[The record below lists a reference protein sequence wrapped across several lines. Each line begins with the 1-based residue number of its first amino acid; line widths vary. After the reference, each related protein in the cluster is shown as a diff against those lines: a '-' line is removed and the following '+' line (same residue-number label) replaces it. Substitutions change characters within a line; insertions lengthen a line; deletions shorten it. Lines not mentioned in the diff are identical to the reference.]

1 MAVRVAASAAFAR
14 IHSGVSKIGPYP
26 APPEADKE
34 TSLSRPNGVAAIL
47 PKTDS
52 GNKLR
57 IMIAIDWQLA
67 AAVATVISTVAFIAS
82 AVVVVLQ
89 LRQAARER
97 YFSITAHLFEI
108 WQSPDFQHDQ
118 LFLLH
123 TLSCTSWDE
132 FCGLGRGERAE
143 RAIHRVGAYYDRVG
157 NLVRHGLIDKRDML
171 PTVGGYAVAVWH
183 RIEPL
188 VKELRLRENAV
199 LFQNYESLLPDC
211 HECYVPGIAA
221 STPASAG
228 LLRLQPSSCT
238 IELSSE
244 AEFKS
249 DSEAAPILPDA
260 VHASNAVSRSTIQME
275 NENGISS
282 SGARI
287 APDLS
292 LRDTDG
298 IAHTLSEFTAFG
310 PAVLVYAR
318 GAWCPFCLRQL
329 SDYGERY
336 PEFKRSGV
344 EVVAISPESPRKARR
359 MRTGLKLP
367 FTVLADTN
375 FAAAHTFG
383 LIGQEKPGVP
393 APATLIHDAHRAVRL
408 SALNEGG
415 KCIFARD
422 ALEYGRALKQ
432 KSDPAAG
439 SSAGVPLSPPPL
451 ADPKPGIL
459 FARAIANMA
468 VGMFSR

>member
-1 MAVRVAASAAFAR
+1 
-14 IHSGVSKIGPYP
+14 
-26 APPEADKE
+26 
-34 TSLSRPNGVAAIL
+34 
-47 PKTDS
+47 
-52 GNKLR
+52 
-57 IMIAIDWQLA
+57 MIAIDWQVA

-123 TLSCTSWDE
+123 TLSCATWED

-143 RAIHRVGAYYDRVG
+143 RAIHRVGGYYDRVG

-171 PTVGGYAVAVWH
+171 PTIGGYAVAVWH

-199 LFQNYESLLPDC
+199 LFQNYELLLPDC

-221 STPASAG
+221 SAPANPGPVLS
-228 LLRLQPSSCT
+228 QPSSCV
-238 IELSSE
+238 IELRSGDPKSEPALSSSKALHE
-244 AEFKS
+244 NNF
-249 DSEAAPILPDA
+249 
-260 VHASNAVSRSTIQME
+260 VSGSKIRMLNQ
-275 NENGISS
+275 NGIESS
-282 SGARI
+282 AAKI

-329 SDYGERY
+329 ADYAERY
-336 PEFKRSGV
+336 AEFKRSGV

-375 FAAAHTFG
+375 FTAAHTFG
-383 LIGQEKPGVP
+383 LMGHEKPGVP
-393 APATLIHDAHRAVRL
+393 TPATLVIDSRREVKL
-408 SALNEGG
+408 STLNQGT
-415 KCIFARD
+415 KSIFAHD

-432 KSDPAAG
+432 
-439 SSAGVPLSPPPL
+439 SAGAAVEFDPPPL
-451 ADPKPGIL
+451 PPPQVSVVRPGSGL
-459 FARAIANMA
+459 FARALTNMA
-468 VGMFSR
+468 VGIFSR